1 MGFGLSPSWHVTTSF
16 NSGDIVRN
24 CSTKKCSI
32 CIMSGL
38 KVKYEKLTSTKKNSI
53 FKFSFSSVDKSTS
66 IK

>member
-38 KVKYEKLTSTKKNSI
+38 KVKYEKLTSTKKNYI
-53 FKFSFSSVDKSTS
+53 
-66 IK
+66 

>member
-1 MGFGLSPSWHVTTSF
+1 MGFGLSPSWYVTTSF

-38 KVKYEKLTSTKKNSI
+38 KVKYEKLTSTKKTLYL
-53 FKFSFSSVDKSTS
+53 SFLSLRLTS
-66 IK
+66 QQV